1 MNAISRTIGILIL
14 TTVINTA
21 HTAPTEAE
29 SPKPVKNIFW
39 SGHSLLAP
47 PIPDF
52 LEAIS
57 NGFGVRMGWNLH
69 MMAGASLE
77 ARTRGRPPELTGWP
91 GYRQGDNRAGQNMDV
106 IAEFRNPQTLES
118 GRYDVLVIT
127 EVHDF
132 LYWLLRNDTVRLL
145 RHYHERF
152 IEGNAAGQTFFYQA
166 WLDYLDKENPQ
177 TWMDYERAAAPVW
190 QCIATRVNTSLTA
203 EGRTD
208 QLKFLPASLA
218 LVELVDR
225 ATSGTGLPG
234 ITAGTV
240 GATMERIFRD
250 KVHLSELGSYY
261 IALVSYA
268 FIYGKSPEG
277 AWVPAGI
284 DEVQAATLQN
294 LAWAFYSD
302 YQATNKALSLADC
315 RALVRD
321 SFADTYWRYIQERER
336 SADVPWH
343 KALQQRAT
351 GDARR
356 IDNTRQWVQGFAED
370 APDNPLRFDPD
381 SDADYWF
388 PAP

>member
-1 MNAISRTIGILIL
+1 M
-14 TTVINTA
+14 NTA
-21 HTAPTEAE
+21 QTAPADSG

-57 NGFGVRMGWNLH
+57 NGFGVRMDWNLH

-77 ARTRGRPPELTGWP
+77 ARTRGRPPELNGWP

-132 LYWLLRNDTVRLL
+132 LYWLLQNDTVRLL

-166 WLDYLDKENPQ
+166 WLDYLDKDNPQ
-177 TWMDYERAAAPVW
+177 SWMAYERAAAPIW
-190 QCIATRVNTSLTA
+190 QCIATRVNTSLSA
-203 EGRTD
+203 EGRAD

-225 ATSGTGLPG
+225 ATSDTGLPG
-234 ITAGTV
+234 ITADTTA
-240 GATMERIFRD
+240 ATMDRIFRD

-268 FIYGKSPEG
+268 FIYGKSPAG

-284 DEVQAATLQN
+284 DEVQAASLQN

-302 YQATNKALSLADC
+302 FQSKNKALSLAEC

-321 SFADTYWRYIQERER
+321 SFADIYWRYIQDREA

-343 KALQQRAT
+343 KALRQRAT
-351 GDARR
+351 GDSRR
-356 IDNTRQWVQGFAED
+356 ISNTRLWQQGFAED
-370 APDNPLRFDPD
+370 APDNPLRFDPE
-381 SDADYWF
+381 SDADYWY